1 MKVILLERVGR
12 LGSLGDEV
20 SVKNGYGRNF
30 LLPQGKAIRS
40 TKANRVRFES
50 ERATIEKRN
59 TERRQSAAGIA
70 EGLNGASVVMIR
82 QASEAG
88 TLYGSVSSRDIADGL
103 SEKGF
108 SVVKT
113 HIDLPLPIKTVG
125 IHEVALN
132 LHAEV
137 QVSVSVNVARSEAE
151 AERQEQGED
160 MTVFNFD
167 DQDDNAVDDAA
178 VDDNAVDDAAED
190 DSAEDNSKAEAEVEA
205 GEGDG
210 AEGEETAETTKAD
223 AGDEEKPANAE

>member
-30 LLPQGKAIRS
+30 LLPQGKAIRA
-40 TKANRVRFES
+40 TDTNRVRFEG
-50 ERATIEKRN
+50 ERETIEKRN
-59 TERRQSAAGIA
+59 AERRESAAGIA
-70 EGLNGASVVMIR
+70 EGLNGALVVMIR

-103 SEKGF
+103 SDKGF
-108 SVVKT
+108 SILKS

-151 AERQEQGED
+151 AQRQEQGED
-160 MTVFNFD
+160 MTVFSFD
-167 DQDDNAVDDAA
+167 D
-178 VDDNAVDDAAED
+178 ED
-190 DSAEDNSKAEAEVEA
+190 KAAEAEAAAEAQAAAEAEASDEENVDADDSEAEASEESSSDEEA
-205 GEGDG
+205 GADEKQDG
-210 AEGEETAETTKAD
+210 AE
-223 AGDEEKPANAE
+223 

>member
-20 SVKNGYGRNF
+20 TVKNGYGRNY

-40 TKANRVRFES
+40 TPANRERFEK
-50 ERATIEKRN
+50 EREAIEKRN
-59 TERRQSAAGIA
+59 IARRESAAGIA

-88 TLYGSVSSRDIADGL
+88 TLYGSVSSRDIAEGL
-103 SEKGF
+103 GKAGF
-108 SVVKT
+108 SVNKS

-125 IHEVALN
+125 IHEITLN

-137 QVSVSVNVARSEAE
+137 SVSVNVNVARSEAE

-160 MTVFNFD
+160 MTVFSFED
-167 DQDDNAVDDAA
+167 EDEAA
-178 VDDNAVDDAAED
+178 VSD
-190 DSAEDNSKAEAEVEA
+190 EALTEA
-205 GEGDG
+205 GEGDTE
-210 AEGEETAETTKAD
+210 A
-223 AGDEEKPANAE
+223 DEEGQSQTDGGESSTSGDAEEK

>member
-20 SVKNGYGRNF
+20 TVKNGYGRNY

-40 TKANRVRFES
+40 TEANRVRFDK
-50 ERATIEKRN
+50 ERDSIEKRN
-59 TERRQSAAGIA
+59 VERRESAAGIA

-103 SEKGF
+103 NDAGF
-108 SVVKT
+108 SVLKSHV
-113 HIDLPLPIKTVG
+113 DLPLPIKTVG

-137 QVSVSVNVARSEAE
+137 MVSVSVNVARSEVE

-160 MTVFNFD
+160 MTVFSFD
-167 DQDDNAVDDAA
+167 DEADAA
-178 VDDNAVDDAAED
+178 AAASEEVETDAEEGD
-190 DSAEDNSKAEAEVEA
+190 TETGEEAEAEAGEEAEAEA
-205 GEGDG
+205 GEEADD
-210 AEGEETAETTKAD
+210 AEAETSNDT
-223 AGDEEKPANAE
+223 EEK

>member
-20 SVKNGYGRNF
+20 TVKNGYARNY

-40 TKANRVRFES
+40 TPANRERFEK
-50 ERATIEKRN
+50 ERDAIEKRN
-59 TERRQSAAGIA
+59 NERRESAAGIA

-103 SEKGF
+103 NKAGF
-108 SVVKT
+108 SILKSHV
-113 HIDLPLPIKTVG
+113 DLPLPIKTVG

-137 QVSVSVNVARSEAE
+137 SVSINVNVARSESE

-160 MTVFNFD
+160 MTVFSFD
-167 DQDDNAVDDAA
+167 DEDNTGAPEEAESEASEDESEEAQETLDESSADEGAQPSQESGKDDA
-178 VDDNAVDDAAED
+178 
-190 DSAEDNSKAEAEVEA
+190 
-205 GEGDG
+205 
-210 AEGEETAETTKAD
+210 
-223 AGDEEKPANAE
+223 EEK

>member
-20 SVKNGYGRNF
+20 TVKNGYARNY

-40 TKANRVRFES
+40 TPANRERFEK
-50 ERATIEKRN
+50 ERDAIEKRN
-59 TERRQSAAGIA
+59 NERRESAAGIA

-103 SEKGF
+103 NEAGF
-108 SVVKT
+108 SVLKSHV
-113 HIDLPLPIKTVG
+113 DLPLPIKTVG

-137 QVSVSVNVARSEAE
+137 SVSINVNVARSESE

-160 MTVFNFD
+160 MTVFSFD
-167 DQDDNAVDDAA
+167 D
-178 VDDNAVDDAAED
+178 
-190 DSAEDNSKAEAEVEA
+190 EDNTRAPEEAESEASEDESEEAQETLDESSVDEGAEASQESDKDKAE
-205 GEGDG
+205 
-210 AEGEETAETTKAD
+210 
-223 AGDEEKPANAE
+223 EK